1 MKMKMKRIC
10 LFCGSSPRVCDGYLS
25 LARDFGSTVAELG
38 IELVYGGGRTGL
50 MGAAADGALAAGGR
64 VIGVIPRS
72 LAELEVA
79 HGGLTEL
86 YLVDSMHER
95 KARMAD
101 LSDGF
106 AALPG
111 GLGTLDEWFEIWT
124 WAQLGYHHKPIGLL
138 NFEGFFDPLLTF
150 LDHLVAEG
158 FVRPEHRAMAV
169 VEREAESLI
178 GRLLGAK
185 GSGVE

>member
-1 MKMKMKRIC
+1 MTVKIKRIC
-10 LFCGSSPRVCDGYLS
+10 LFCGSSPRVRNGYLS
-25 LARDFGSTVAELG
+25 LARDFGSTVAERG

-50 MGAAADGALAAGGR
+50 MGAAADGALGAGGR
-64 VIGVIPRS
+64 VIGVIPYS
-72 LAELEVA
+72 LAEQEVA
-79 HGGLTEL
+79 HGGLSEL
-86 YLVDSMHER
+86 ILVTSMHER
-95 KARMAD
+95 KARMAE

-138 NFEGFFDPLLTF
+138 NFEGFFDPLLGF
-150 LDHLVAEG
+150 LDHMVTEG

-169 VEREAESLI
+169 VEREVETLI
-178 GRLLGAK
+178 DRLA
-185 GSGVE
+185 SAAASV